1 MPKGYKYEE
10 PKYVIPEYVQIGDK
24 TYSVVQI
31 DKNAFKNL
39 SGLLYSNKIKEIVFP
54 STLKII
60 EDWSFYGNGGLENII
75 LPDGLETI
83 GVCAFLD
90 VSPAPMDVEK
100 YIFRNL
106 LNISVETLL
115 RLSVSVKVSEDLAKP
130 TLPRCPALSMRI
142 IVKTLALMRKRLR
155 IMNES
160 ICIAIQTN
168 NSFVI
173 SGLRLHEL
181 P

>member
-1 MPKGYKYEE
+1 MGME
-10 PKYVIPEYVQIGDK
+10 D
-24 TYSVVQI
+24 
-31 DKNAFKNL
+31 
-39 SGLLYSNKIKEIVFP
+39 
-54 STLKII
+54 LKIL
-60 EDWSFYGNGGLENII
+60 SFPTVLK
-75 LPDGLETI
+75 PS
-83 GVCAFLD
+83 VSVHFLD

-115 RLSVSVKVSEDLAKP
+115 RLSVSVKVSEDLAKS

-142 IVKTLALMRKRLR
+142 IVKNLALMRKRLR